1 MKKEWFRR
9 FDFLN
14 IPTSLSFKN
23 EYFYATKVG
32 AVLTIFFFFLI
43 IILISYEIIV
53 LYRKSSF
60 KLITNQYT
68 DLLESID
75 FSETPILFQITNSNN
90 KIMNL
95 DNKLFEL
102 IAYNMESYIEYYAN
116 GTSRRRVKN
125 TIVELEQC
133 DKTFSNKS
141 EFAELNLS
149 NYICIKR
156 GQNMTAF
163 GLLGDKNNLYKGLR
177 VYINKCNG
185 RDCYDDDVIEKQ
197 FHNSKFYLYYL
208 GLSSNM
214 FYLNSEDVKYQILT
228 KFCSLSTNVLK
239 KIVFTFDIGRF
250 HLYNNILFKNNVS
263 INYLLGNDYSID
275 VDIDPTSTLKADE
288 YTIAYISFHYG
299 GNIIETRKEVQTLFE
314 SLSII
319 GNVFNIIL
327 TIFKVIN
334 NYYSNKI
341 LFVDIFSNV
350 FCKERLNFFIRNDF
364 NLNNLINLNN
374 KNNPIKKKNC
384 DDSEQMNI
392 NINNKNLTKDN
403 SIKHFNNKRILT
415 NDNSNLNKRVSH
427 KTILASGKKYIP
439 KRKSKTFNE
448 KKGHFSKTKLIY
460 YYILPFW
467 ILKRKKTFKNLYS
480 IKDRICEYFSIEKI
494 NDLIKFKENLEYK
507 SLPRLNNIESHKNN
521 HNLEKFILDD
531 SKNKNEKL
539 LN

>member
-1 MKKEWFRR
+1 
-9 FDFLN
+9 
-14 IPTSLSFKN
+14 
-23 EYFYATKVG
+23 
-32 AVLTIFFFFLI
+32 
-43 IILISYEIIV
+43 
-53 LYRKSSF
+53 
-60 KLITNQYT
+60 
-68 DLLESID
+68 
-75 FSETPILFQITNSNN
+75 
-90 KIMNL
+90 MNL

-177 VYINKCNG
+177 VYINKCSG

-228 KFCSLSTNVLK
+228 KFCSLSTTVLK

-341 LFVDIFSNV
+341 LFIDIFY
-350 FCKERLNFFIRNDF
+350 KFFFENRF
-364 NLNNLINLNN
+364 
-374 KNNPIKKKNC
+374 
-384 DDSEQMNI
+384 
-392 NINNKNLTKDN
+392 
-403 SIKHFNNKRILT
+403 
-415 NDNSNLNKRVSH
+415 
-427 KTILASGKKYIP
+427 
-439 KRKSKTFNE
+439 RKSKTV
-448 KKGHFSKTKLIY
+448 HFDKDNSK
-460 YYILPFW
+460 
-467 ILKRKKTFKNLYS
+467 
-480 IKDRICEYFSIEKI
+480 
-494 NDLIKFKENLEYK
+494 KENHSKEGKDFLSRK
-507 SLPRLNNIESHKNN
+507 SHKNLLTLQIN
-521 HNLEKFILDD
+521 NKDKNKSITSNFDSSIYLDNFAKSNKNLNILNIKSGRNFTNQPKSKRSIHLSNKTIIKEKNEFIKFSKFYYLFPRCCIKNKKNLDNLLFIKN
-531 SKNKNEKL
+531 SICSCFSLETFIEFAKFKKAVSTRGKNKNNSFVFDEKNWVSSKNFKEEISKIFGL
-539 LN
+539 